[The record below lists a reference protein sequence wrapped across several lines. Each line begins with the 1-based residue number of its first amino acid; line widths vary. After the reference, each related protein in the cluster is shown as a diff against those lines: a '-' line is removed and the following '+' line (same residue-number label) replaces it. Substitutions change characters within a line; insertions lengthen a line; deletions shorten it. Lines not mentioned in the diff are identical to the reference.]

1 MKDTHMTRP
10 RKDPTT
16 AKATAVLVRLTI
28 DEKSHLE
35 NTAKKARLSMSEYIR
50 RVSLSGKISDKSK
63 DLQASRMDAETL
75 AELARIGNN
84 INQIAFKL
92 NAGRGLPSGFDHLQ
106 HQLYQTL
113 EIVGRRF
120 DT

>member
-1 MKDTHMTRP
+1 MVKP
-10 RKDPTT
+10 RKDPTN
-16 AKATAVLVRLTI
+16 AKAVRVELRLTI
-28 DEKSHLE
+28 DEKSAIE
-35 NTAKKARLSMSEYIR
+35 AKAQKARLSTSEYIR
-50 RVSLSGKISDKSK
+50 RASLAGKVSDMSK

-92 NAGRGLPSGFDHLQ
+92 NAGRGLPAGFDHLQ